1 MYPGNHTDS
10 EILSVPRNLKT
21 RPGAPETHLAY
32 ITDDEADLLEIY
44 KPDTPHR
51 GAAGIPNYDSFD
63 LDSSG
68 SYTGGSDVATSTYS
82 TGSGG
87 SQPSEDYWEP
97 PSNPVDTYTPY
108 EKYYTDPTPED
119 IVYDDKIADYSFS
132 TPDVRSSVMDKISFR
147 KRIAEGGWGGTYD
160 NQGNK
165 IITKGGGSGWAK
177 KTDSEQIARAMYN
190 LTNDPK
196 YLNQP
201 IFVPKDADW
210 SSLNAAYQQ
219 ALKTGNKEIFF
230 EAVEG
235 LQDITAGNPNLE
247 YFDAVSGTGWDDWWR
262 RPTVTSGGGGGGGGR
277 GGGYYRSGSG
287 GGGGGGSGGGGS
299 RMQFPGA
306 EGAGGMRGR
315 WGQPTIQGD
324 YIRRMRGMNRG
335 GIVSLC

>member
-1 MYPGNHTDS
+1 MYPGNHTES
-10 EILSVPRNLKT
+10 EILSVPRHLKT

-68 SYTGGSDVATSTYS
+68 SYTGGSYVATSTYS

-132 TPDVRSSVMDKISFR
+132 TPDVRSSIYDRSDFR
-147 KRIAEGGWGGTYD
+147 KQYGSKVVTNSENLARMAYD
-160 NQGNK
+160 
-165 IITKGGGSGWAK
+165 
-177 KTDSEQIARAMYN
+177 

-201 IFVPKDADW
+201 IFVPGGMSGWQTDE
-210 SSLNAAYQQ
+210 LYQSIL
-219 ALKTGNKEIFF
+219 AKYKEAMSTGNRELFF

-235 LQDITAGNPNLE
+235 LEDITAGNPNTQ
-247 YFDAVSGTGWDDWWR
+247 YFDKVSGTGWDDWWR
-262 RPTVTSGGGGGGGGR
+262 RPTVTSGGGGGGGR

-287 GGGGGGSGGGGS
+287 GGGGGSGGS
-299 RMQFPGA
+299 RMQYPGA
-306 EGAGGMRGR
+306 ECAGGMRGR

-324 YIRRMRGMNRG
+324 YIRRMMGYNRG